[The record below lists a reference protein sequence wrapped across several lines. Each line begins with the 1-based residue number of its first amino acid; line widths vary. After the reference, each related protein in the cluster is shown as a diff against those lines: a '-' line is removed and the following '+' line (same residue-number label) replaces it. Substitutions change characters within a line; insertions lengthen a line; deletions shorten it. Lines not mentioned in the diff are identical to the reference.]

1 MKLEFNADEVEV
13 VDEDF
18 SPLMPGDYPV
28 IVQDSEFR
36 ETKKEDGNYLFL
48 QLLVINGQGKNRKLF
63 DRLNL
68 DNPNPQAVEIS
79 KKQLASLCR
88 AIGKQKITDSRELHD
103 IPVIARVEIRKGS
116 DGYDDSNNIKGYK
129 KYQAPEPS
137 DGDDVP
143 FLIIP
148 SYSMSLGFTCPGV
161 SVA

>member
-143 FLIIP
+143 F
-148 SYSMSLGFTCPGV
+148 
-161 SVA
+161 